1 MDLILEAGLPHQEAA
16 VKAVCDVFKDMYFA
30 TPRFSYANPTIDL
43 SDGQLVRNLH
53 DLQMENIRE
62 EDRRNRPIGSCLT
75 LDVKMETGTGKTYVY
90 TKLMYELHQRYG
102 FNKFIIIVP
111 TLAIKAGTVSFLQD
125 AYARRHF
132 ADDCGYGTDL
142 CTLVL
147 SAQKRK
153 KGKAFFP
160 SAVTDFFHGSF
171 QNRNKMY
178 VLVSNGQ
185 LLSGSK
191 TSMMGRDDYGFAAG
205 GFYRPLDALAATRPI
220 VILDEAH
227 RFSRDQKSYQGILK
241 ELHPQCIIRF
251 GATFPEVT
259 HGRGKN
265 KVTEKDYE
273 NLVYDLNACKSFNL
287 GLIKGVAKEHFAPV
301 SRREE
306 KLKVTSIDN
315 REAVHFQYVK
325 ERGESR
331 SFTLKKGDPLSIISH
346 DLEGITVSA
355 IGRST
360 VEFSNGVVK
369 STGMEM
375 EVSAMMPSYQDQM
388 MRLALQR
395 HFETEREN
403 FSGRKNKI
411 KTLALF
417 FIDDISS
424 YRSDKEGKRPY
435 LLQSFERL
443 LREQM
448 TALRDSLPESEA
460 EYRDYLTAS
469 LSDVSLCHAGYFA
482 QDNSDSDEAIAKEVD
497 EILHGKKEL
506 LSFKKADGSWNT
518 RRFLFSKWTLKEG
531 WDNPNVFTI
540 CKLRS
545 SGSEISKLQEVGR
558 GLRLPVDEYG
568 NRISNELF
576 YLNYIVDFTEADFA
590 EKLVEQINQ
599 DVPETSTI
607 SMRFIEA
614 VADKRKMEATTLLLD
629 LLSKKFIALKAEKFS
644 INPLLRDVFYHEY
657 PEFNVGVDRDK
668 IKDNNR
674 RSERPIAIRKA
685 VYEELREFWERVN
698 RKYLLFFDKE
708 LDEKLGDIL
717 DEILDTQH
725 VFRQVVMTS
734 ERSRI
739 SAGNGKDAVE
749 LLQETGVQY
758 RVSRAIPYKE
768 FLLRVSRITNIP
780 LPMLHGAIHRYVSSH
795 RQLSAELFNEVS
807 IASFC
812 DAFRQWKAQ
821 HLVGH
826 FRYALS
832 KSRRKKT
839 ALSDEQGEAIK
850 EIKQGRIG
858 IRFEEGTPSAK
869 YLYDG
874 MAYDS
879 PLELENIKSGDIEE
893 VVVYGKIPRS
903 SIAIPTIAGSTYSPD
918 FMYIVKR
925 KSGSKELHLIVETK
939 DKPVSALTMEENLKI
954 DCAKIFF
961 DTLSKEGYKVYFHKQ
976 MQGDKMKEIVDEVVT
991 AM

>member
-1 MDLILEAGLPHQEAA
+1 MDLILEQGLPHQEAA
-16 VKAVCDVFKDMYFA
+16 VKAVCDVFQDMYFDA
-30 TPRFSYANPTIDL
+30 PRFSYANPVIDL
-43 SDGQLVRNLH
+43 KDVQLVRNLH
-53 DLQMENIRE
+53 DLQMNIRE
-62 EDRRNRPIGSCLT
+62 EDRRNHDIGDCLT

-102 FNKFIIIVP
+102 FHKFIIIVP
-111 TLAIKAGTVSFLQD
+111 TLAIKAGTASFLQD
-125 AYARRHF
+125 PYVRRHF
-132 ADDCGYGTDL
+132 ADDCGYSTDL
-142 CTLVL
+142 SALVL

-160 SAVTDFFHGSF
+160 SVVTDFFQGSF
-171 QNRNKMY
+171 QNRRKMY
-178 VLVSNGQ
+178 VLVSNMH
-185 LLSGSK
+185 LLSASK
-191 TSMMGRDDYGFAAG
+191 SSMMGRDDYGYAAG
-205 GFYRPLDALAATRPI
+205 GFYRPLDALRSTRPI

-227 RFSRDQKSYQGILK
+227 RFSRDQKSYQVIRDELK
-241 ELHPQCIIRF
+241 PQCIIRF

-273 NLVYDLNACKSFNL
+273 NLVYDLNACKSFNM
-287 GLIKGVAKEHFAPV
+287 GLIKGVAKEHFEPI
-301 SRREE
+301 SKKEE
-306 KLKVTSIDN
+306 KLKITSIDS

-325 ERGESR
+325 EKGEHQ
-331 SFTLKKGDPLSIISH
+331 SFTLKQGDPLSIISS
-346 DLEGITVSA
+346 DLDGITVTA
-355 IGRST
+355 IGRSS
-360 VEFSNGVVK
+360 VSFSNGVEK

-424 YRSDKEGKRPY
+424 YRKNEEGKMPY
-435 LLQSFERL
+435 LLQSFETL

-448 TALRDSLPESEA
+448 IATRDSLSDEESEYKA
-460 EYRDYLTAS
+460 YLTAS
-469 LSDVSLCHAGYFA
+469 LADLSACHAGYFA

-506 LSFKKADGSWNT
+506 LSFKHPDGSWNT

-590 EKLVEQINQ
+590 QKLVDQINE
-599 DVPETSTI
+599 DVPETSHI
-607 SMRFIEA
+607 SMAFIEK
-614 VADKRKMEATTLLLD
+614 VAAKKKMDPNQLFTELLVKGYLDYKYNVSPSKRNA
-629 LLSKKFIALKAEKFS
+629 
-644 INPLLRDVFYHEY
+644 FYHEY
-657 PEFNVGVDRDK
+657 PEFNVGVDCDK
-668 IKDNNR
+668 VKDRNQR
-674 RSERPIAIRKA
+674 TEHPVAIRRA

-698 RKYLLFFDKE
+698 RNYLLFFDRE
-708 LDEKLGDIL
+708 LDHKLDGILDDIL
-717 DEILDTQH
+717 EHQH
-725 VFRQVVMTS
+725 VLRQVVMTS

-739 SAGNGKDAVE
+739 RGGDVDGPVQ

-758 RVSRAIPYKE
+758 TISRAIPYKE
-768 FLLRVSRITNIP
+768 FLIRLARLTNIP
-780 LPMLHGAIHRYVSSH
+780 VAVLHGAIHRYAMSH
-795 RQLSAELFNEVS
+795 GPISAKLFNE
-807 IASFC
+807 ASAARFC
-812 DAFRQWKAQ
+812 EAFRLWKAK
-821 HLVGH
+821 HLAGH
-826 FRYALS
+826 FRYAMS
-832 KSRRKKT
+832 GARNKKT
-839 ALSDEQGEAIK
+839 ALSDEQGK
-850 EIKQGRIG
+850 PYTEIKQGRIG
-858 IRFEEGTPSAK
+858 IRFEEGMPCAK
-869 YLYDG
+869 YLYDS

-903 SIAIPTIAGSTYSPD
+903 SIAIPTFAGSTYSPD
-918 FMYIVKR
+918 FMYIVK
-925 KSGSKELHLIVETK
+925 KKNGMKELHLIVETK
-939 DKPVSALTMEENLKI
+939 DKAEKDLSLEENLKI
-954 DCAKIFF
+954 DCAKVFF

-976 MQGDKMKEIVDEVVT
+976 MKGDKMKEIVDEVVYNN
-991 AM
+991 